1 MKVCLICSIQMH
13 YHQVPI
19 SMDGGETV
27 VLQEVI
33 GIGDLN
39 ALTFERQE

>member
-1 MKVCLICSIQMH
+1 MQMRN
-13 YHQVPI
+13 YWVPI
-19 SMDGGETV
+19 SMDDGETV

-39 ALTFERQE
+39 ALKFEPQ